1 MHGWDFSALEG
12 RMTSEESDWDFEAE
26 CRDALGALADA
37 GGGTVLDM
45 GTGGGERLAALLD
58 SLDAGRRDRLDV
70 VATEGWERNV
80 PAARERLEPLGV
92 RVEEHD
98 PGRGDP
104 LPLPDGGVRLVMNRH
119 EALDARDLAR
129 VLAPGG
135 LLVCQQVDGTEV
147 PEVHDWFG
155 TRPAYPD
162 VRPAVMADALRGAGL
177 DVEETEQWSGP
188 MDFAD
193 VDALGPGPLGR
204 PGGLHRARLCRG
216 AGAHP
221 SGVRRGAGAADGP
234 PLPPPGP
241 PPALTTA
248 SESTGRAP
256 APGCRA
262 PARVLPGR
270 RRHYAPARPAH
281 RPGRLRQSTESE
293 RCPGAPSGPT
303 ASRRRSS
310 ASSTPQPSQAR
321 PRAASSSS
329 GW

>member
-12 RMTSEESDWDFEAE
+12 RMTSEEPDWDFEAE

-45 GTGGGERLAALLD
+45 GTGGGERLAALLG

-162 VRPAVMADALRGAGL
+162 VRLAVVADALRWAGL

-193 VDALGPGPLGR
+193 VDALVAYWALVPWDVPEDFTVPGYAAVLERIHRESGGGPVRLTAR
-204 PGGLHRARLCRG
+204 RFRLRARR
-216 AGAHP
+216 
-221 SGVRRGAGAADGP
+221 
-234 PLPPPGP
+234 PL
-241 PPALTTA
+241 
-248 SESTGRAP
+248 
-256 APGCRA
+256 
-262 PARVLPGR
+262 
-270 RRHYAPARPAH
+270 
-281 RPGRLRQSTESE
+281 
-293 RCPGAPSGPT
+293 
-303 ASRRRSS
+303 
-310 ASSTPQPSQAR
+310 
-321 PRAASSSS
+321 
-329 GW
+329 